1 MDERRG
7 CVQELRPGRRVA
19 SSRARER
26 GAPPGPAPPM
36 WICAAA
42 WVGAVPA
49 MREGRRVEIGMERGE
64 ARRVS
69 GRRRRL
75 SEGAEC
81 CEAQTLTPLL
91 LYKPG
96 NGLRAGPD
104 GPGLFPWRAFN
115 VARCGKSIFRSGHL
129 KMPAA
134 ENRYFPWRAS

>member
-1 MDERRG
+1 MP
-7 CVQELRPGRRVA
+7 ELRLGRRVA
-19 SSRARER
+19 SSRAREW
-26 GAPPGPAPPM
+26 GAPPGPTPPM

-49 MREGRRVEIGMERGE
+49 MREGRRVERGE

-69 GRRRRL
+69 GRRGRL

-115 VARCGKSIFRSGHL
+115 VARCGKSIYHGGQKCLSR
-129 KMPAA
+129 
-134 ENRYFPWRAS
+134 